1 MSPLSG
7 TRGKGPLVLRID
19 ALVVRSTPTFGRLR
33 AHPPFACLMVRT
45 DRPNLA
51 VRFRAAYVNTA
62 LDGPFSI
69 WSVTSRTIVA
79 LLPMRLRALN
89 ISEDLYTFEVDPIQ
103 FG

>member
-7 TRGKGPLVLRID
+7 TRGKGLLVLRID
-19 ALVVRSTPTFGRLR
+19 ALIVRSTPTFGRLR

-51 VRFRAAYVNTA
+51 VRFRA
-62 LDGPFSI
+62 DGPFSI